1 MKEMRN
7 KSLKPPC
14 LCLWL
19 WGEPGLGSAGH
30 QGLGSESPGH
40 HRTVSPQL
48 WHTKSD
54 GS

>member
-19 WGEPGLGSAGH
+19 WGES
-30 QGLGSESPGH
+30 GLGSESPGH
-40 HRTVSPQL
+40 PRTVSPPAL
-48 WHTKSD
+48 AHKE
-54 GS
+54 